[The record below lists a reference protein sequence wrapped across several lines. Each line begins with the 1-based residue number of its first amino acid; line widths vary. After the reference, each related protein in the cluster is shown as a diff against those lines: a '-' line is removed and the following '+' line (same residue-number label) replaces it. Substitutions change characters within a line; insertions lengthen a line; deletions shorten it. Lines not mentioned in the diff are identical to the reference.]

1 MINTHQKN
9 QEKHKGFAG
18 LIAAGVVVGAG
29 VALAATLVLKN
40 KKSQEKIKKV
50 FLDAKDQVKESIEKL
65 KKEPSYQ
72 SGKMKI
78 KEVVKNINKTIS

>member
-9 QEKHKGFAG
+9 QEKDKGFGG